1 MRHRRVLEFSDTP
14 STPRITVYIKKNQKD
29 TMIHMTDV
37 ITVMVMGI
45 LIMHYSVI
53 STTYI
58 NDIIV
63 LLLFYSMYSSNPE

>member
-63 LLLFYSMYSSNPE
+63 LLSFYSMYSSNPE